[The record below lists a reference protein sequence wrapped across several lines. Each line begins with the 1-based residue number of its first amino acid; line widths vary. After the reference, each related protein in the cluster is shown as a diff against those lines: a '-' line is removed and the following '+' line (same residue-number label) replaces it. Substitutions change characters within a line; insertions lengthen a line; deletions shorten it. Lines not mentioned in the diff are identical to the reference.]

1 MNGTIT
7 DHKMAQIISA
17 EPRGVGIE
25 MLMQSLGEEASRRTM
40 QRRLEEFMRL
50 GWIERHGKARAT
62 KYHVTETGR
71 ATLLRGEPGRLEPSM
86 LREDPPPMPTPQ
98 RELVLPKLGQSAGP
112 ELGEESKH
120 LRDIIRQPQ
129 ALRKVCGYRRE
140 FLDTYQP
147 DKTAYLPETLR
158 KHLHGIG
165 QSEHMAAMPAG
176 TYARHVLD
184 RLIIDLSWNSSRLE
198 GSTYSLL
205 ETDHLLA
212 LGKSDDPVRF
222 LEMQMILNH
231 KAAIEFLVES
241 PDELGFNR
249 YTFLNLHAIL
259 SEGLLKNA
267 NSEGA
272 LRTIPVGVGG
282 TVYHPTNQPA
292 LVEECFDLILRKA
305 AAISDP
311 LECSFFLMVHLPYLQ
326 PFEDGNKRTSR
337 LSANLPLIQ
346 KNMSPLSFVD
356 VPVRDYTDGILAVY
370 ELNRI
375 ELLRDLFAWAYERSA
390 GRYAS
395 IRQEMGDPDPLH
407 VRYRIE
413 VKDRIRDVVV
423 NRMGKMTAA
432 EALRRWALQNIT
444 ASDRAHFIEIV
455 EERLLALNEGS
466 IARVRVRPSEFA
478 AWWPVWTKR

>member
-165 QSEHMAAMPAG
+165 QSEHMAAMSAG

-267 NSEGA
+267 NSEVPCG
-272 LRTIPVGVGG
+272 
-282 TVYHPTNQPA
+282 
-292 LVEECFDLILRKA
+292 
-305 AAISDP
+305 
-311 LECSFFLMVHLPYLQ
+311 
-326 PFEDGNKRTSR
+326 PF
-337 LSANLPLIQ
+337 
-346 KNMSPLSFVD
+346 
-356 VPVRDYTDGILAVY
+356 
-370 ELNRI
+370 
-375 ELLRDLFAWAYERSA
+375 
-390 GRYAS
+390 
-395 IRQEMGDPDPLH
+395 
-407 VRYRIE
+407 
-413 VKDRIRDVVV
+413 
-423 NRMGKMTAA
+423 
-432 EALRRWALQNIT
+432 
-444 ASDRAHFIEIV
+444 
-455 EERLLALNEGS
+455 LLALVGRF
-466 IARVRVRPSEFA
+466 IIRPTSLRWLRNA
-478 AWWPVWTKR
+478 LI